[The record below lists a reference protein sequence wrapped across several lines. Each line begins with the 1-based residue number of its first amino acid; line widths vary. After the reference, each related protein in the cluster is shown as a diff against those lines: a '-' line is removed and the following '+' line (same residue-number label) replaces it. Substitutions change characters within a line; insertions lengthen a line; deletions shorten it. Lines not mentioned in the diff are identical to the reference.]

1 MSLNQ
6 YLFNI
11 KRKLLFFIEE
21 HHPALPLIVALT
33 YKCNMGCSYCNSK
46 GLDKIFKEEI
56 SISNFTRLLGWMRKQ
71 GIRKIMFTGGEPT
84 QHTSFKDILKLC
96 KKDHLRCYMASN
108 CCYSEDINDAIA
120 GNIDVLFVNC
130 STRYALEER
139 PEFLSRLRF
148 LNKRNTKLVLRVNVL
163 TAESDEIYWV
173 KQIAKEL
180 GARIRIGII
189 NSPAGPGNIL
199 DMEKIRSL
207 VVFTEEFTKQCLKE
221 NIYVYLARPLPRCFF
236 DHKKWRQLRQLVLI
250 KSKCFV
256 GYRGNYASR
265 AVVNPDLS
273 VFGCFKNLKKAES
286 ILDFPGFKKLSD
298 FYKINPVAGT
308 SHCILDKE
316 NNCRYLAAN
325 KCKGACFD
333 HV

>member
-56 SISNFTRLLGWMRKQ
+56 SISNFTRLLGWMKKQ
-71 GIRKIMFTGGEPT
+71 RIHKIMFSGGEPT
-84 QHTSFKDILKLC
+84 QHTRFKDILNLC
-96 KKDHLRCYMASN
+96 KRSHLKCYMASN
-108 CCYSEDINDAIA
+108 CYYGEDINNVIA
-120 GNIDVLFVNC
+120 GNIDILFVNC
-130 STRYALEER
+130 STRYVLTER
-139 PEFLSRLRF
+139 ADFLSKLRF

-163 TAESDEIYWV
+163 KAGGDEFHWI

-189 NSPAGPGNIL
+189 NPSAGPGNIL

-236 DHKKWRQLRQLVLI
+236 DDKKWRQLRQLVLI